1 LPQKLRHVSGDDQ
14 WCFNVNP
21 GLEFESEEA
30 WPYVSG
36 FTFCTEEEDEL
47 SMRAGALAL
56 NMLVVGIK
64 AKGTIDTPE
73 LKRQE
78 RQAQKYA
85 GYLVGSVGAWRGTS
99 SPGFEG

>member
-1 LPQKLRHVSGDDQ
+1 LPQKLRHVSGEDQ

-36 FTFCTEEEDEL
+36 FTFCLEDDS

-56 NMLVVGIK
+56 NMLVGGIK
-64 AKGTIDTPE
+64 AKGTIETPE
-73 LKRQE
+73 VKRQE

-85 GYLVGSVGAWRGTS
+85 RYLVGSVGA
-99 SPGFEG
+99 